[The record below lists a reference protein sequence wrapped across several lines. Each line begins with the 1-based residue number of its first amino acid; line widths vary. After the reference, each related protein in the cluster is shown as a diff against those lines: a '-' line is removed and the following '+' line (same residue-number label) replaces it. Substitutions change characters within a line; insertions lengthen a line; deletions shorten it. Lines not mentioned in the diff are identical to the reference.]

1 MSAKPKNV
9 HILYNSIIGY
19 HLNWYLINAFF
30 GTSLNNYCRSVR
42 PEQYIRINFQA
53 NRDRLKH
60 LQWYSMSGSTMLSSS
75 RRRVILSFKGRKYE
89 EYKEWNEQR
98 ATQHVT
104 HNPHDTSPLTHAI
117 SFYSLL
123 SEVYCRI
130 VTHEN
135 ITLATSLL
143 NLLTRFI
150 ILYKYKGL
158 K

>member
-1 MSAKPKNV
+1 MS
-9 HILYNSIIGY
+9 
-19 HLNWYLINAFF
+19 
-30 GTSLNNYCRSVR
+30 
-42 PEQYIRINFQA
+42 E
-53 NRDRLKH
+53 
-60 LQWYSMSGSTMLSSS
+60 STMLSSS
-75 RRRVILSFKGRKYE
+75 RRRVILSFKGSKYE
-89 EYKEWNEQR
+89 EYEEWNEQR

-104 HNPHDTSPLTHAI
+104 HNPRDTSPLTHAI

-143 NLLTRFI
+143 NLLPCFI